1 IMKKTLL
8 FMFLLVFYISA
19 IAQTQTYNLN
29 WFAGIGSNVDLTIE
43 TGDTVIWTWTSPNH
57 SVENDPA
64 GTSVE
69 TFNSGVLAANGST
82 FSYTFANLGTN
93 DYYCGVHGAASMSG
107 TITVV
112 AEGTLSTP
120 QFETPRSF
128 SMHPNPGRFSLEVDV
143 PSVTTDGLLFEVF
156 DILGKRIHKQ
166 RLTKLKSTIGIS
178 TWESG
183 VYLVRVSDSKQSVSL
198 TKRFVKM

>member
-1 IMKKTLL
+1 MKTKLL
-8 FMFLLVFYISA
+8 FVLLLFFCFKG
-19 IAQTQTYNLN
+19 IAQTDTYNLN
-29 WFAGIGSNVDLTIE
+29 WFVGIGSNVDLTIE

-82 FSYTFANLGTN
+82 FTFTFTTLGSN

-120 QFETPRSF
+120 QFKTPTSF
-128 SMHPNPGRFSLEVDV
+128 SMHPNPGRYTLEVDL
-143 PSVTTDGLLFEVF
+143 PSINKEGLLFEVF
-156 DILGKRIHKQ
+156 DLLGKRIYKQ
-166 RLTKLKSTIGIS
+166 RLTKLNSTIGV
-178 TWESG
+178 TEWDSG
-183 VYLVRVSDSKQSVSL
+183 VYLIRITDKNSAVSL
-198 TKRFVKM
+198 TKRFVKN